1 MYQMARSLPR
11 WRLWDGQGTPSCRP
25 CSAHPPGARCYTP
38 APVSAVELQ
47 PGTIL
52 SGTYEIVRRIGA
64 GGMGA
69 VYEARHL
76 RLQHR
81 RVAIKV
87 LLRELAGDA
96 EAFAR
101 FRREAEIGARLGHPH
116 IINVTDWDQL
126 PDGSPFMVMDFLSGE
141 DLASRLERGPIP
153 YGEGV
158 RILREVGSALAAAH
172 RHGIIHRDLKPQNV
186 FLVPVEGASG
196 EVTHVKV
203 LDFGI
208 SKIADSRTVLT
219 QETAVLGTPQYMAPE
234 QALGKLSDID
244 PRTDQFALAAMAYE
258 LLTGQPAFEAETLTA
273 ALFKVVYTEPRPLK
287 ELAPALPSHAIAA
300 IERGMAKKREERFAD
315 VMTFVQAL
323 SGELDFTHLGRP
335 GTPTIPVGKPVAIGD
350 RPGQVPMGTPG
361 ASLPAAT
368 PSAPQRHGPLWIGL
382 GLAGALAIGGL
393 AFVFGRSQPPPLPPR
408 SLPAVQPPAV
418 ALPPAPPSTGTLPPP
433 PNPSPGNPV
442 PPVAPPPDPQP
453 GPPAPDAT
461 PPKPAIATPDKPN
474 KSATSHPA
482 RSNELPEVAAKLDE
496 AEQLFHAGR
505 YLDAVRRAQQSQPL
519 QKTPRA
525 GRIILRSYCAM
536 KDIGGARSALYGVA
550 PKERAELVRECRQLG
565 VDLVDL

>member
-1 MYQMARSLPR
+1 M
-11 WRLWDGQGTPSCRP
+11 
-25 CSAHPPGARCYTP
+25 
-38 APVSAVELQ
+38 
-47 PGTIL
+47 

-87 LLRELAGDA
+87 LLRDLAGDA

-126 PDGSPFMVMDFLSGE
+126 PDGSPFMVMDFLHGE
-141 DLASRLERGPIP
+141 DLSSRLARGPLP
-153 YGEGV
+153 YDEGV

-172 RHGIIHRDLKPQNV
+172 HHGIIHRDLKPQNV
-186 FLVPVEGASG
+186 FLVPVEGAAGSA
-196 EVTHVKV
+196 THVKV

-234 QALGKLSDID
+234 QALGKSSDID

-287 ELAPALPSHAIAA
+287 ELAPTLPAHVAAA
-300 IERGMAKKREERFAD
+300 IERGMAKSREDRFPD
-315 VMTFVQAL
+315 VVAFVQAL
-323 SGELDFTHLGRP
+323 AGEIDFTHLAKP
-335 GTPTIPVGKPVAIGD
+335 GTPTLPVGKS
-350 RPGQVPMGTPG
+350 
-361 ASLPAAT
+361 ASQPLSPSSSPAAS
-368 PSAPQRHGPLWIGL
+368 PPMAGEHPPQSSRPPQRGPLWIGL

-393 AFVFGRSQPPPLPPR
+393 VVFLGLGRGPGGSQPPSVQPGPPPSVQPSGLAPPPASPPQGTPPPLPSP
-408 SLPAVQPPAV
+408 SNAVP
-418 ALPPAPPSTGTLPPP
+418 
-433 PNPSPGNPV
+433 
-442 PPVAPPPDPQP
+442 PPVAPPDAPPN
-453 GPPAPDAT
+453 PPAPQAVTPPAPVAT
-461 PPKPAIATPDKPN
+461 PEKPDK
-474 KSATSHPA
+474 SAPARPA

-496 AEQLFHAGR
+496 AEQLFREGR
-505 YLDAVRRAQQSQPL
+505 YMDAVRRAQQSFPL

-536 KDIGGARSALYGVA
+536 KDIGGARSALYNVA
-550 PKERAELVRECRQLG
+550 AKERAELVRACRQLG
-565 VDLVDL
+565 VDL

>member
-1 MYQMARSLPR
+1 
-11 WRLWDGQGTPSCRP
+11 
-25 CSAHPPGARCYTP
+25 
-38 APVSAVELQ
+38 VSAVELQ
-47 PGTIL
+47 PGTTL

-87 LLRELAGDA
+87 LLREFAGDA

-126 PDGSPFMVMDFLSGE
+126 PDGSPFMVMDFLAGE
-141 DLASRLERGPIP
+141 DLSSRLQRGPVP
-153 YGEGV
+153 YDEGV

-196 EVTHVKV
+196 HTTHVKV

-234 QALGKLSDID
+234 QALGKSSDID

-258 LLTGQPAFEAETLTA
+258 MLTGQPAFAAETLTA

-287 ELAPALPSHAIAA
+287 ELAPTLPPHAIAA
-300 IERGMAKKREERFAD
+300 IERSMAKSREERFPD
-315 VMTFVQAL
+315 VVAFVQAL
-323 SGELDFTHLGRP
+323 AGEMDFTHLARP
-335 GTPTIPVGKPVAIGD
+335 GTPTLPVGKAAPQPVPAAPTGD
-350 RPGQVPMGTPG
+350 RPAPVPVPAGTTG
-361 ASLPAAT
+361 AALPSTAPPA
-368 PSAPQRHGPLWIGL
+368 SAPRRAALWISL

-393 AFVFGRSQPPPLPPR
+393 AFLLGRDSSRHADMPPPSSQPP
-408 SLPAVQPPAV
+408 VV
-418 ALPPAPPSTGTLPPP
+418 APPAPPAQAQANPPP
-433 PNPSPGNPV
+433 PNPASAVV
-442 PPVAPPPDPQP
+442 PPAPVAPPNTPPSPPDPQTASP
-453 GPPAPDAT
+453 TPPA
-461 PPKPAIATPDKPN
+461 ATPDKPD
-474 KSATSHPA
+474 KSAPTRPA
-482 RSNELPEVAAKLDE
+482 RSSERPEVAAKLDE
-496 AEQLFHAGR
+496 AEQLYRDGR
-505 YLDAVRRAQQSQPL
+505 YLDAVRRAQQSLPL

-525 GRIILRSYCAM
+525 GRIILKSYCAM

-550 PKERAELVRECRQLG
+550 TKERAELVRHCHQLG
-565 VDLVDL
+565 VDLEP